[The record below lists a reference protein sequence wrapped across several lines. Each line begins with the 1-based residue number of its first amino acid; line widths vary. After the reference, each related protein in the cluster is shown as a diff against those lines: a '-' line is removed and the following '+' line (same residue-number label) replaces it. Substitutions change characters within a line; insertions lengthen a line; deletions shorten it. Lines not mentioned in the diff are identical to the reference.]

1 MSIDS
6 DVDSLLKKISSLSTL
21 SGSVEEGNVVFQQFS
36 AGQEVTKA
44 HIENLLREKGI
55 EGQIIKLRYGYY
67 RKIMAWLQQ
76 DNGDIRIAKIC
87 LHPYS
92 VELLRQE
99 AKGYAEFSSLEGNK
113 FCVPDFRMIYD
124 SSSCGIALMDE
135 LNGRALK
142 LWNFPEQTLTQ
153 LAGITGHTGLGRY
166 LNDRLALIESG
177 EVLER
182 LSRLVER
189 MEQFFGDRSLPLSP
203 SHGDF
208 IYWNLLCTSNGDI
221 NLFDFEYYASE
232 RVACFDDW
240 HWFVLP
246 LGRKAIQLKCK
257 ALITHLAGR
266 LPAMLYR
273 RVFQNCYKNT
283 EWLGDD
289 PIETLRLL
297 LAVYLLEQSVLM
309 YREHQMPE
317 IIALIGTDAY
327 SNRQRL
333 LSLYEK
339 MIEKVAV

>member
-1 MSIDS
+1 MNIDS

-21 SGSVEEGNVVFQQFS
+21 PGSVVEGNVVFQQFC
-36 AGQEVTKA
+36 AGEDVTKK
-44 HIENLLREKGI
+44 HIESLLREKGV
-55 EGQIIKLRYGYY
+55 EGDITKLRYGYF
-67 RKIMAWLQQ
+67 RKIIATLQQ

-113 FCVPDFRMIYD
+113 FCVPDFRMIYE
-124 SSSCGIALMDE
+124 SSSCAIALMDE
-135 LNGRALK
+135 VKGRRLK

-153 LAGITGHTGLGRY
+153 MAGITGHTGLGRY
-166 LNDRLALIESG
+166 LNDCLALIESG

-189 MEQFFGDRSLPLSP
+189 MQQSFGDKLLPLSP

-208 IYWNLLCTSNGDI
+208 IYWNLLSDTNGNI
-221 NLFDFEYYASE
+221 FLFDFEYYARE

-246 LGRKAIQLKCK
+246 IGRKSIQLKCTV
-257 ALITHLAGR
+257 LTTHLAGR

-273 RVFQNCYKNT
+273 RVFQNCYKNA
-283 EWLGDD
+283 EWLGTD

-297 LAVYLLEQSVLM
+297 LVVYLLEQSVLM

-317 IIALIGTDAY
+317 IVALIGVDAY
-327 SNRQRL
+327 SNRQKL
-333 LSLYEK
+333 LNLYQK